1 MRGRT
6 PMSKDNVGWLK
17 AAKRVEWSPEE
28 VKTNIEKAQDK
39 YKKYYDDIHKCK
51 EVKLGVGD
59 VVRVKSNKHIIKG
72 QSKFSCPMRVIAV
85 YNNSA
90 RLDDGKVW
98 HVSAL
103 SLCKSTR
110 VVSETD
116 SRTEMPRSHMW
127 KEWLE
132 EKNEGREDQ
141 CQHRVDSEST
151 DDRNLPSNNLRSSNR
166 SRDFSDLEG
175 IGCRS
180 ERWSRFGRRIVKPKK
195 LKDYCS

>member
-17 AAKRVEWSPEE
+17 AAKRVEWCPEE

-51 EVKLGVGD
+51 EVKLCVGD
-59 VVRVKSNKHIIKG
+59 VVRFKSNKHTIKG
-72 QSKFSCPMRVIAV
+72 QSKFSSPTRLIAV

-90 RLDDGKVW
+90 RLNDGKVW

-110 VVSETD
+110 VVSG
-116 SRTEMPRSHMW
+116 TEISIPKSHMW

-132 EKNEGREDQ
+132 EKNEGREEHVHQ
-141 CQHRVDSEST
+141 CQHRVDSGST
-151 DDRNLPSNNLRSSNR
+151 DDRHLTSNDRRLPSNDLRSSNS
-166 SRDFSDLEG
+166 SRDSSSLEG
-175 IGCRS
+175 IRCRS
-180 ERWSRFGRRIVKPKK
+180 EGGVD
-195 LKDYCS
+195 LAGEL